1 MNGSLKLSTLAGL
14 MVLLVL
20 VVPSVSAFE
29 ISGMYTEE
37 GQKWLNEHWGE
48 KITLG
53 ELAKIAY
60 TQENYEKI
68 KANVDSNELK
78 KVWSQ
83 PYYWGERYPPEVVT
97 PGPKIFDENNQLVED
112 PDGSILAG
120 ILNGDSKAP
129 LSGLLVNANPVGYS
143 GGYITYGGDAS
154 VYGYTGTVG
163 YLRVEAK
170 LHGDGNL
177 LQTSYNERYGYSNNP
192 RVTLYTSGI
201 RTPVS
206 GTLYQSQTVGQSTS
220 PTHSAST
227 WSTSYLYP

>member
-1 MNGSLKLSTLAGL
+1 
-14 MVLLVL
+14 MVLLVFI
-20 VVPSVSAFE
+20 VPSVSAFE
-29 ISGMYTEE
+29 ISGTYTEE

-48 KITLG
+48 KITIGQLQQ
-53 ELAKIAY
+53 IAY
-60 TQENYEKI
+60 PMDDRKKI
-68 KANVDSNELK
+68 DANVDSELLEK
-78 KVWSQ
+78 IRSQ
-83 PYYWGERYPPEVVT
+83 PYYWGERYPPKEVT
-97 PGPKIFDENNQLVED
+97 PGPKIFDENNKLVED

-120 ILNGDSKAP
+120 IQNDQLRAP
-129 LSGLLVNANPVGYS
+129 LSGLLVNADPAGYS
-143 GGYITYGGDAS
+143 GGYITYGGSAS

-163 YLRVEAK
+163 YLRVEAQ
-170 LHGDGNL
+170 LHGDGTK

-227 WSTSYLYP
+227 WSSSYFYP

>member
-1 MNGSLKLSTLAGL
+1 MNKSLKLSLLAGL

-20 VVPSVSAFE
+20 AVPSVSAFE

-60 TQENYEKI
+60 APEDYEKI
-68 KANVDSNELK
+68 KANVDSKVLEN
-78 KVWSQ
+78 VWSQ
-83 PYYWGERYPPEVVT
+83 HYYWGERYPPEVVT
-97 PGPKIFDENNQLVED
+97 PGPKIFDENNKLVED

-120 ILNGDSKAP
+120 IE
-129 LSGLLVNANPVGYS
+129 SGRIKSLRSGIIVNADPVEYDGT
-143 GGYITYGGDAS
+143 YITYGGNGA
-154 VYGYTGTVG
+154 VYGHTGHIDHFI
-163 YLRVEAK
+163 VEAK

-177 LQTSYNERYGYSNNP
+177 LQTSYKQRFDYTNNP
-192 RVTLYTSGI
+192 RLTLITSGVF
-201 RTPVS
+201 TPVS

-220 PTHSAST
+220 PDHTAST
-227 WSTSYLYP
+227 WSSSYLY

>member
-1 MNGSLKLSTLAGL
+1 MNGSLKLSILAGL

-60 TQENYEKI
+60 APEDYEKI
-68 KANVDSNELK
+68 KANVDSKELEN
-78 KVWSQ
+78 VWSQ

-112 PDGSILAG
+112 PDESILAG

-143 GGYITYGGDAS
+143 GGYITYGGTGS
-154 VYGYTGTVG
+154 VYGYDGTVG
-163 YLRVEAK
+163 HLKVEAK
-170 LHGDGNL
+170 LHGDGNW
-177 LQTSYNERYGYSNNP
+177 LQTSYYESYGYPNKP
-192 RVTLYTSGI
+192 RVTLSTSGI
-201 RTPVS
+201 HTPVS
-206 GTLYQSQTVGQSTS
+206 GTLYQSQTVGQSIS

-227 WSTSYLYP
+227 WSTSYFYP